1 MQFNDYQTDG
11 FYDEMFDHAGNPRPE
26 ARLLL
31 ETMESLDDG
40 HLLRSQHAAEQLLL
54 QLGITLTSMA
64 TPQARKKS
72 FHLI

>member
-31 ETMESLDDG
+31 ETIESLDDG
-40 HLLRSQHAAEQLLL
+40 HLLRSQRAAERCCFRWASPS
-54 QLGITLTSMA
+54 TSMA
-64 TPQARKKS
+64 IPQARKKS
-72 FHLI
+72 FPSI